1 MLLAIG
7 GSLLGH
13 GAVLAAVLLAPA
25 ASPPVPAPALL
36 VELVSEPVGGA
47 GEGGAEP
54 KPPAGEGGT
63 EVEMA
68 PPRAPDPAPSPAEP
82 TPSPSPRELAVE
94 RAAPKPAKPARDRP
108 ARTVAERTEPDRV
121 VALPTR
127 TREARAGPAG
137 SRADR
142 GDETGTDLGSGRGGS
157 AAGAEGG
164 GEPPGFAPGSADNP
178 LPRYPT
184 VARRRGIEGTVTLEV
199 KVSASGLAEQVALA
213 RSSGSALLDEAALEA
228 VRRWRFRPARRGG
241 EPVPGVVTVPITF
254 RLLEPERA
262 ALR

>member
-1 MLLAIG
+1 A
-7 GSLLGH
+7 
-13 GAVLAAVLLAPA
+13 
-25 ASPPVPAPALL
+25 
-36 VELVSEPVGGA
+36 
-47 GEGGAEP
+47 
-54 KPPAGEGGT
+54 
-63 EVEMA
+63 
-68 PPRAPDPAPSPAEP
+68 DPAPSPA
-82 TPSPSPRELAVE
+82 PRELAVE

-108 ARTVAERTEPDRV
+108 ARTAAERTEPERV
-121 VALPTR
+121 AALPTGAG
-127 TREARAGPAG
+127 EVRAGPAG
-137 SRADR
+137 SGADH
-142 GDETGTDLGSGRGGS
+142 GKEAGSELGSDRGGS
-157 AAGAEGG
+157 AAGDEGG

-199 KVSASGLAEQVALA
+199 KVSASGLAEQVVLA

-241 EPVPGVVTVPITF
+241 EAVPGVVTVPITF